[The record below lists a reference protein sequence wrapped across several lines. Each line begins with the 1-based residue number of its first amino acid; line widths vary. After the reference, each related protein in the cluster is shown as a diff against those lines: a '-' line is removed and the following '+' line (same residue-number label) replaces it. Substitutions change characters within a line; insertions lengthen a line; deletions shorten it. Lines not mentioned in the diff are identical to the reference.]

1 MIEAPPHGG
10 AFCILKAN
18 NPEGTGPMD
27 GEPHNLGKS
36 AGNRG
41 KGRPKGVPNK
51 ITADLKRAI
60 LEAAE
65 MAGGDGGTAGY
76 LARQAEENP
85 AAFMSL
91 LGKVLPTTI
100 SGDGENPLNVVTRIE
115 LVAGG
120 K

>member
-1 MIEAPPHGG
+1 MEPQAP
-10 AFCILKAN
+10 
-18 NPEGTGPMD
+18 T
-27 GEPHNLGKS
+27 LGKS

-41 KGRPKGVPNK
+41 KGRVKGVPNK

-65 MAGGDGGTAGY
+65 AAGGEGGTAGY
-76 LARQAEENP
+76 LTRQADENP

-100 SGDGENPLNVVTRIE
+100 AGDSENPLSVITRIE